1 MTRLAQGRGSRRT
14 RWNRCAVIVAM
25 IAASTLAACANTS
38 SSSINSSGTS
48 TAAAAAAAAKPDVA
62 FYQGKT
68 ITDIVEQLPGGEYYT
83 DDQILD
89 PLIAKYLH
97 ATVNIVSNAT
107 GQSIAGQDQIAAAKP
122 DGLTIGTMTLPTD
135 IYNYLANLPSVN
147 FNFQQQAL
155 IGGITWPVYVFAAAC
170 TTGKPQFTSWSQLA
184 SDTASFQYLTT
195 NGGGNEEYGQLLYGA
210 FNLPAKILTGYGSTS
225 LAVAG
230 CQRGDGS
237 MASSPIPNFTPA
249 QFSSG
254 QIKPLLVSGAGPAT
268 SSYYPYL
275 KDVPTLADWAAQ
287 HPPTTADQK
296 AALTYLEGVF
306 ADTAPNHTFF
316 APAGT
321 PPARVAAL
329 QAAYKWAISQPQA
342 QQALIHD
349 GATTDWLTASQV
361 LQSINT
367 QVATADAARKFFK
380 YGT

>member
-1 MTRLAQGRGSRRT
+1 MTRLTHSGGSRRT
-14 RWNRCAVIVAM
+14 RRTRCAAFIAMVA
-25 IAASTLAACANTS
+25 AAGTLVACAKSS
-38 SSSINSSGTS
+38 SSSINTTS
-48 TAAAAAAAAKPDVA
+48 TTGAAAAAAAKPDFA
-62 FYQGKT
+62 FYKGKT

-89 PLIAKYLH
+89 PLVAKYLH
-97 ATVNIVSNAT
+97 AKVNIVSNAT

-135 IYNYLANLPSVN
+135 IYNYLAKLPSVN
-147 FNFQQQAL
+147 FNFQQQAF
-155 IGGITWPVYVFAAAC
+155 IGGITWPVYVFGAAC
-170 TTGKPQFTSWSQLA
+170 TAGKPQFSDWSTLA
-184 SDTASFQYLTT
+184 SNTTPFQYLTT

-210 FNLPAKILTGYGSTS
+210 FNLPAKMLTGYGSTS

-237 MASSPIPNFTPA
+237 MASSPLPNFTPA

-254 QIKPLLVSGAGPAT
+254 QIKPVLVSGPGPET
-268 SSYYPYL
+268 SAYYQYL
-275 KDVPTLADWAAQ
+275 KDVPTLAQWAEQ
-287 HPPTTADQK
+287 HPPASADQK

-306 ADTAPNHTFF
+306 ADTAPNHTYF

-329 QAAYKWAISQPQA
+329 SAAYKWAISQPEA
-342 QQALIHD
+342 QKALIHN
-349 GATTDWLTASQV
+349 GLTTDWLTPTQV

-367 QVATADAARKFFK
+367 QVSTAAAARKFFK
-380 YGT
+380 YGI

>member
-1 MTRLAQGRGSRRT
+1 MVAAAGTLVG
-14 RWNRCAVIVAM
+14 CAKSA
-25 IAASTLAACANTS
+25 
-38 SSSINSSGTS
+38 SSSINTSSTGGG
-48 TAAAAAAAAKPDVA
+48 AAAASAKPDFD
-62 FYQGKT
+62 FYKGKT

-89 PLIAKYLH
+89 PLIGKYLH
-97 ATVNIVSNAT
+97 ATVNLVSNAT
-107 GQSIAGQDQIAAAKP
+107 GQSIAGQDQIASAKP

-147 FNFQQQAL
+147 FNFQQQAF

-170 TTGKPQFTSWSQLA
+170 TAGKPQFSTWDQLA
-184 SDTASFQYLTT
+184 SNTASFQYLTT
-195 NGGGNEEYGQLLYGA
+195 NGGGNEEYGQLLYGSL
-210 FNLPAKILTGYGSTS
+210 NLPAKMLTGYGSTS

-237 MASSPIPNFTPA
+237 MSSSPIPNFTPA

-254 QIKPLLVSGAGPAT
+254 QIKPLLVSGTGPTT
-268 SSYYPYL
+268 SAYYPYL
-275 KDVPTLADWAAQ
+275 KDVPTLSEWAAQ
-287 HPPTTADQK
+287 HPPTTAEQK

-306 ADTAPNHTFF
+306 ANTAPNHTFF

-329 QAAYKWAISQPQA
+329 SAAYKWAISQPEA
-342 QQALIHD
+342 QKALILD
-349 GATTDWLTASQV
+349 GATTDWLSATQV

-367 QVATADAARKFFK
+367 QVSTADAARKFFK
-380 YGT
+380 YGI